1 MFYTTYQ
8 AKHNPRSPYTRAWR
22 MILSSS
28 DSFQSTYLDCLND
41 LFGDRSNLIL
51 FDFPELLSAYLG
63 ISGRT
68 FGSVLAQTPRSSIDL
83 VDASG
88 RTTLSWAAG
97 KGDLDAVKKLL
108 NCGADPNYADK
119 YGLTPLHWCANAYNH
134 DCVTLLLAANADV
147 DKKDS
152 FGRSAL
158 SIALRESGRDD
169 PDLVEILL
177 SNGAD
182 IESVDDYGSTPLH
195 CAVSYNAA
203 NCLSLLLR
211 RGVNINALNSDG
223 QTALQLGINANCH
236 QTVEILLDHGGNDL
250 DNKNNSGRTIL
261 HYAALYGDV
270 NTIAVLRSANL
281 GEIDITATDNWGD
294 SALDYAMWR
303 LQHNEEW
310 SNWALRA
317 TDEDPLQWFSAFREL
332 WDGIIERQKSAY
344 GEEGGV
350 NHERED
356 EEWEDEEWEDE
367 EWEDEEQEDDERED
381 DERENWQDAPESA
394 NASSE

>member
-1 MFYTTYQ
+1 M
-8 AKHNPRSPYTRAWR
+8 
-22 MILSSS
+22 MLGSS
-28 DSFQSTYLDCLND
+28 DSSQPTYLDCLSN
-41 LFGDRSNLIL
+41 LFGDRSHLIL

-68 FGSVLAQTPRSSIDL
+68 FGIVLAQTPRSSVDL

-97 KGDLDAVKKLL
+97 KEDHDVVKKLL
-108 NCGADPNYADK
+108 SCGADPNYADT
-119 YGLTPLHWCANAYNH
+119 YGCTPLHWSASACNH
-134 DCVTLLLAANADV
+134 ECVTLLLAANAYV
-147 DKKDS
+147 DKKNLT
-152 FGRSAL
+152 GRPAL
-158 SIALRESGRDD
+158 SIALRSGSGDD
-169 PDLVEILL
+169 PDIVEILL
-177 SNGAD
+177 SHGAD
-182 IESVDDYGSTPLH
+182 IESVDDIGWTPLH
-195 CAVSYNAA
+195 NAVLYNAT
-203 NCLSLLLR
+203 NGLSVLLR
-211 RGVNINALNSDG
+211 RGVNIKALSSDG
-223 QTALQLGINANCH
+223 ETALQLGVLVNCR
-236 QTVEILLDHGGNDL
+236 QIVKILLDHGGNDL
-250 DNKNNSGRTIL
+250 DNKNSSGRTIL

-281 GEIDITATDNWGD
+281 GEIDITATDNDGS

-303 LQHNEEW
+303 YRDNEIW

-317 TDEDPLQWFSAFREL
+317 MDEDPLQWFSAFREL

-367 EWEDEEQEDDERED
+367 EQEDE
-381 DERENWQDAPESA
+381 ERENWQDAPESA
-394 NASSE
+394 GASSE